1 MFCGSLLQ
9 NFSNID
15 KFVYFNWSSIFS
27 NQNGYNYNFAKLR
40 DLVRTDDIVLS
51 QDSNWIKAFFKIKHD
66 RIYSLHSLPPFKD
79 DEKLKNLKKTITHFW
94 VKPDIMEVRIKEQ
107 STNYYIRYQNYLLP
121 MINFAKKENWEII
134 QIKNFGVI
142 YRKRRL

>member
-1 MFCGSLLQ
+1 
-9 NFSNID
+9 
-15 KFVYFNWSSIFS
+15 
-27 NQNGYNYNFAKLR
+27 
-40 DLVRTDDIVLS
+40 
-51 QDSNWIKAFFKIKHD
+51 
-66 RIYSLHSLPPFKD
+66 
-79 DEKLKNLKKTITHFW
+79 
-94 VKPDIMEVRIKEQ
+94 MEVRIKEQ